1 MSLTQLH
8 TVLARPI
15 AHRGLH
21 DRAAGRVENSLE
33 AADAALAAG
42 YGIECDVRLTR
53 DGEAVVFHDETL
65 DRLTSASGRVDAWN
79 SAALAEL
86 VLRDGGAIPTL
97 ARFLDRVD
105 GRVPLVVEIKSG
117 GDGAA
122 ALVSRVTALV
132 AGYGGAIALKS
143 FDATIVALCR
153 EFKATCPLGLV
164 GPGPDGDLPT
174 LPTSLD
180 FLSWNVAQLDQLR
193 DRAPETPLMAWTVRS
208 RENAERA
215 ARWRAQIVFEHFTP
229 EAPPSS

>member
-105 GRVPLVVEIKSG
+105 GRVPLVVEIKSD

-164 GPGPDGDLPT
+164 GPG
-174 LPTSLD
+174 
-180 FLSWNVAQLDQLR
+180 LR
-193 DRAPETPLMAWTVRS
+193 WRS
-208 RENAERA
+208 PHAAHLAGLLVVERRA
-215 ARWRAQIVFEHFTP
+215 ARPASGPRTGDAADGLDRPIARGRRAGR
-229 EAPPSS
+229 AMSRADCL